1 MLAINPAPAQ
11 SALHK
16 SFMMKTAQEL
26 AQTVGGTVT
35 GDASVQIHAGATLEQ
50 AGPGQITFVANARYA
65 LLVKKTKAAAVF
77 VSEPTDTAATQIVVA
92 NPYYAFTQALVQLHG
107 HRQHKRS
114 GVHTQAT
121 VDPSA
126 TVGEGTTIHERVTV
140 SEEVRIGRNCV
151 LYPGVFIGP
160 GVELGDDCI
169 LHANVV
175 IYENC
180 RLGHR
185 VTIHANSTIGH
196 DGLGYS
202 TEKGVHHKI
211 PHIARAILEDEVEIG
226 ASSGVERGSLQDTVV
241 GRGSKI
247 GSQVIIGHGVQV
259 GEGCLLVAQT
269 GIAGSTRIGHHCI
282 FAGQAGIAGHLEIGN
297 HVTVAAKAGV
307 SQNIPDG
314 ERVFGYPAFE
324 MTKAVEAYS
333 LIKRLPEL
341 RRLVRAMDERVKELE
356 GGHNPKD

>member
-1 MLAINPAPAQ
+1 
-11 SALHK
+11 
-16 SFMMKTAQEL
+16 MMKTVQEL
-26 AQTVGGTVT
+26 ADLVGGTVV
-35 GDASVQIHAGATLEQ
+35 GDATAQITGGATLEL
-50 AGPGQITFVANARYA
+50 AGPGQFAFVANAKYA
-65 LLVKKTKAAAVF
+65 PLVTQTRASAVF
-77 VSEPTDTAATQIVVA
+77 VTEPMKTSAAQIVVT
-92 NPYYAFTQALVQLHG
+92 NPYYAFTRALVQLHG
-107 HRQHKRS
+107 HRQHKRVGIS
-114 GVHTQAT
+114 PQAT

-126 TVGEGTTIHERVTV
+126 TLGEGTSVHERVTV
-140 SEEVRIGRNCV
+140 SEGARLGKHCV
-151 LYPGVFIGP
+151 LYPGVVVGP
-160 GVELGDDCI
+160 GVEIGDECV
-169 LHANVV
+169 LYPNVV

-185 VTIHANSTIGH
+185 VIVHANSTIGH
-196 DGLGYS
+196 DGLGFS
-202 TEKGVHHKI
+202 TEQGVHHKI
-211 PHIARAILEDEVEIG
+211 PHIARAIIEDDVELG

-259 GEGCLLVAQT
+259 GEGCFLVAQT

-282 FAGQAGIAGHLEIGN
+282 LAGQAGVAGHLEIGN
-297 HVTVAAKAGV
+297 HVTIAAKAGV

-341 RRLVRAMDERVKELE
+341 RRTVRELE
-356 GGHNPKD
+356 ARVSQLEG